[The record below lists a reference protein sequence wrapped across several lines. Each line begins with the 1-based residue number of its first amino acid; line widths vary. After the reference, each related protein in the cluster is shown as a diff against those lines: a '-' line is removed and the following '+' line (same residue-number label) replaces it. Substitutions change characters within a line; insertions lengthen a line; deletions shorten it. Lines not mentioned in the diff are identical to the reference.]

1 MFFFF
6 RRLAH
11 NVISTHHVHEVI
23 KDCDK
28 YIEMNGEKINMDV
41 LFLRA
46 TAEYKLKQYEKV
58 VDDMKIAIFLKESC
72 GAYYYRGLANYK
84 LGHFR
89 QAVSDIKKA
98 IELKAD
104 VLETYDDKLPKPL
117 EFGVNIF
124 GKSKDHNLKT
134 ECPIGLTGM
143 RDIGVKG

>member
-1 MFFFF
+1 MA
-6 RRLAH
+6 LYK
-11 NVISTHHVHEVI
+11 IGKYQDVI

-28 YIEMNGEKINMDV
+28 YIELNGENINMDV

-58 VDDMKIAIFLKESC
+58 VDDMKIAIFVKESC

-104 VLETYDDKLPKPL
+104 VLETYDDKLPKLL
-117 EFGVNIF
+117 EFGVNIGVNIF
-124 GKSKDHNLKT
+124 GKSKDHNPKT
-134 ECPIGLTGM
+134 ERPIGL
-143 RDIGVKG
+143 KGIKGSDM